1 MSWKKHFT
9 VYQFGNTKK
18 VGQSHTSAN
27 KFGSWLPEV
36 YTGQPNRIERY
47 VQYDQMDIDSEV
59 NAALDTIAEFSTQFD
74 DKTNIKILN
83 YK

>member
-9 VYQFGNTKK
+9 VYQFGNNKK
-18 VGQSHTSAN
+18 VGQSHSSSS

-47 VQYDQMDIDSEV
+47 IQYDQMDIDSEV
-59 NAALDTIAEFSTQFD
+59 NAALDTVAEF
-74 DKTNIKILN
+74 
-83 YK
+83 

>member
-18 VGQSHTSAN
+18 VGQSHTSAS

-36 YTGQPNRIERY
+36 IQDNLIE
-47 VQYDQMDIDSEV
+47 
-59 NAALDTIAEFSTQFD
+59 
-74 DKTNIKILN
+74 LN
-83 YK
+83 VMFNTTKWI